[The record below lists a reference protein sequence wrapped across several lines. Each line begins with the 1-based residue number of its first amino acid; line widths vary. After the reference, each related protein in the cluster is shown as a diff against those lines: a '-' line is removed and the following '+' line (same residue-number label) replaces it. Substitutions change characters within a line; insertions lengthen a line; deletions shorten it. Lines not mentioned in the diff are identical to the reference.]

1 VESADTV
8 TVLYVIQVMA
18 RHGVGSQ
25 GWRTVRRPSGEPYC
39 FQTHDAALAALR
51 QHFPALREDHD
62 VRVQALAAPLESQPT
77 PALPQDPT
85 VRTVPPPQPPPDKAR
100 Q

>member
-1 VESADTV
+1 
-8 TVLYVIQVMA
+8 MA

-51 QHFPALREDHD
+51 KHFPALREEYD
-62 VRVQALAAPLESQPT
+62 VRVHVLTDAPGGQSTPTLLLAPTASNVLQPRRLPESLCQS
-77 PALPQDPT
+77 
-85 VRTVPPPQPPPDKAR
+85 
-100 Q
+100 

>member
-1 VESADTV
+1 MEYADPV
-8 TVLYVIQVMA
+8 AVIYVIQVMA
-18 RHGVGSQ
+18 RRMALGV
-25 GWRTVRRPSGEPYC
+25 RLATVRRPSGEPYC

-62 VRVQALAAPLESQPT
+62 VRVQALATPLESQPT

-85 VRTVPPPQPPPDKAR
+85 VRTVPPPQPPDKSR

>member
-1 VESADTV
+1 VEYADPV
-8 TVLYVIQVMA
+8 AVIYVIQVMA

-51 QHFPALREDHD
+51 QHFPALREGHD
-62 VRVQALAAPLESQPT
+62 VRVQTLSALLENRPD
-77 PALPQDPT
+77 PALPQEPT
-85 VRTVPPPQPPPDKAR
+85 VRTTAQPPPPPDKPR